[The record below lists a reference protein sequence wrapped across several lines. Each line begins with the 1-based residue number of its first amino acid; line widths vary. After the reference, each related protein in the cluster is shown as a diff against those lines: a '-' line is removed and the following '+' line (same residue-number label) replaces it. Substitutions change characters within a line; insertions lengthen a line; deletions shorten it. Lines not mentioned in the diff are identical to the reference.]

1 MNKNHLIDNTMI
13 PSSKKMINRLPEQG
27 SMTLLEE
34 IQKKCNQSLT
44 NSTCVNSNNISY
56 ETPSMNNLSSFYM
69 KDDVS
74 KFMKKIDKLN
84 LNFMLLSDKYLK
96 HQKEVEKVKDNL
108 FINLFKQI
116 SVYVEEIERLNIK
129 IKDKEGSS
137 KTLKENS
144 IKELNKEINQHKVTI
159 KTLESKLN
167 EKSQNEDRLKKEL
180 NSYKRQVSFYKDKL
194 KLEIQNQ
201 KEKAQKICQALNN
214 SSYISVNT
222 INYSNT
228 IVNTAGN
235 SNKKYLPNSVFSSP
249 YSKAKNKTIRRVQLT
264 KKSHS
269 PSIESRK
276 GKKTHFNISDDF
288 NLNTSRSETVEKTL
302 KIHMKKEKGNSS
314 STSCIFSNL
323 DTKSSSSSGIIKKE
337 GYKLFEK
344 KGSLTFLERQNIID
358 YVGEEVNNNFDKEI
372 EMLIEQENQIN
383 SILNMISD

>member
-1 MNKNHLIDNTMI
+1 MI
-13 PSSKKMINRLPEQG
+13 PSSKKTINRQPEQG
-27 SMTLLEE
+27 SISLLEE

-44 NSTCVNSNNISY
+44 STCVNSNNISY

-69 KDDVS
+69 KEDAN

-84 LNFMLLSDKYLK
+84 LNFMILSDKYLK

-116 SVYVEEIERLNIK
+116 SLYVEEIERLNIK

-137 KTLKENS
+137 KSLKENS
-144 IKELNKEINQHKVTI
+144 IKELNREINQHKVTI
-159 KTLESKLN
+159 KNLESKLN
-167 EKSQNEDRLKKEL
+167 EKNQNEDRLKKEI

-201 KEKAQKICQALNN
+201 KEKAEKICQALNT
-214 SSYISVNT
+214 SSYIAVNT

-228 IVNTAGN
+228 IVNTTGN
-235 SNKKYLPNSVFSSP
+235 SSKKVISNSVFSSP
-249 YSKAKNKTIRRVQLT
+249 YNKPKNKTIKRVQIA

-269 PSIESRK
+269 PSVEKRK
-276 GKKTHFNISDDF
+276 GKKTHFSMSDDF
-288 NLNTSRSETVEKTL
+288 NLNTSRSETVEKKL
-302 KIHMKKEKGNSS
+302 KLHIKKEKGNSS
-314 STSCIFSNL
+314 STSCIFSHL

-337 GYKLFEK
+337 GNKLFEK

-358 YVGEEVNNNFDKEI
+358 DIGEEVNNNFDKEI
-372 EMLIEQENQIN
+372 EMLIKQENEIN
-383 SILNMISD
+383 SMLKFISD

>member
-1 MNKNHLIDNTMI
+1 MI
-13 PSSKKMINRLPEQG
+13 PPSKKTINRQPEQG
-27 SMTLLEE
+27 SISLLEE

-44 NSTCVNSNNISY
+44 STCVNSNNISY

-69 KDDVS
+69 KEDAN

-84 LNFMLLSDKYLK
+84 LNFMILSDKYLK

-116 SVYVEEIERLNIK
+116 SIYVEEIERLNIK

-137 KTLKENS
+137 KSLKENS
-144 IKELNKEINQHKVTI
+144 IKELNREINQHKVTI
-159 KTLESKLN
+159 KNLESKLN
-167 EKSQNEDRLKKEL
+167 EKNQTEDRLKKEI

-201 KEKAQKICQALNN
+201 KEKAEKIYQALNT
-214 SSYISVNT
+214 SSYIAVNT

-228 IVNTAGN
+228 IVNTTGN
-235 SNKKYLPNSVFSSP
+235 SSKKVISNSVFSSP
-249 YSKAKNKTIRRVQLT
+249 YSKPKNKTIKRVQIA

-269 PSIESRK
+269 PSVEKRK
-276 GKKTHFNISDDF
+276 GKKTHFSMSDDF
-288 NLNTSRSETVEKTL
+288 NLNTSRSETVEKKL
-302 KIHMKKEKGNSS
+302 KLHIKKEKGNSS
-314 STSCIFSNL
+314 STSCIFSHL

-337 GYKLFEK
+337 GNKLFEK

-358 YVGEEVNNNFDKEI
+358 DIGEEVNNNFDKEI
-372 EMLIEQENQIN
+372 EMLIKQENEIN
-383 SILNMISD
+383 SMLKFISD